1 MKIASRV
8 KLASRSTDVV
18 GGDHAD
24 YRGHDDPADPG
35 GPGDHEDH
43 GDQSD
48 LVDLGDQ
55 ADPAG
60 QYDPGDHTDQSDH
73 ADQSDHSS
81 HARHVVGGDH
91 DGRLCSK
98 KSCHRELRAFI
109 FSSCDW
115 DCDCDPDICKYIDV
129 LEAIQTIICSYILQT
144 KFSTQIPSS

>member
-24 YRGHDDPADPG
+24 QRDHDERADPG
-35 GPGDHEDH
+35 DHRDHEDH
-43 GDQSD
+43 GDQSY
-48 LVDLGDQ
+48 LGDN
-55 ADPAG
+55 ADRADHS
-60 QYDPGDHTDQSDH
+60 DPGDHTDQSDH
-73 ADQSDHSS
+73 SS
-81 HARHVVGGDH
+81 HHGDHTRHVVGGDH